1 MQILRTHTSAG
12 AQPHYLYDLSLPL
25 PERTH
30 KRMLF
35 ASAMAV
41 ASFLGVTPS
50 RIYISR
56 AKKHRIWSEGHGGW
70 FVVRIASTT
79 KPECV

>member
-1 MQILRTHTSAG
+1 MVKLRTHVSQT

-35 ASAMAV
+35 ASATAV
-41 ASFLGVTPS
+41 AAFLGVTPS
-50 RIYISR
+50 RIYVSR
-56 AKKHRIWSEGHGGW
+56 ANKHRIWSEGHGRW
-70 FVVRIASTT
+70 FVVRIATS